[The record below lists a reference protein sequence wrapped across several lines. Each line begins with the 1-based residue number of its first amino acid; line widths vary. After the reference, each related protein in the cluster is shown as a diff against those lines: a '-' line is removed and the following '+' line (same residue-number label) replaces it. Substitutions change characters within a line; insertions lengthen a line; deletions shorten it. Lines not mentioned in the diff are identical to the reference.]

1 MAAKRREPLD
11 SDSLT
16 PLDGV
21 YGQRQ
26 VRQLEAFLVQLRTR
40 ERVGAHGNRRLFLS
54 DLFVAQLLAFHHPIV
69 RSLRLLDELSATPA
83 AQQVLQCTRLPR
95 STVSDANKVVDP
107 QLLQPLLADLVRRV
121 DGRQLPQELDLLVK
135 RLVAVDGT
143 FLRVVTELLWTL
155 RQRTGNHRVVSKPR
169 LDVQLDVAAGVP
181 RFAVLSGHDR
191 SECHSA
197 RLHIE
202 PGKIYVADKAYFGF
216 DLLRDWLDGGADFV
230 VSLNSQIRFTP
241 EPAIDAAAA
250 VHAPDAAVHAPPAI
264 DAAFAT
270 HAPATAA
277 ADAPD
282 DRVIRDRCGH
292 LTGCG
297 NSSPPTQR
305 LREIV
310 LRGKEDKPL
319 RLLTS
324 LVDPEISAVQIGELY
339 RRRWQIELFFR
350 WLKSC
355 ANFRHVISHSQN
367 GLGAALYVALIATLL
382 SAVATGRRPSK
393 YTLAALQFVA
403 AGLTEL
409 EQMLPV
415 LDRFERE
422 RELAR
427 ARYARRRAAKYAE
440 RHAAQ

>member
-1 MAAKRREPLD
+1 MAAERREPLD
-11 SDSLT
+11 PDTLT

-21 YGQRQ
+21 FGRRQ
-26 VRQLEAFLVQLRTR
+26 VRQLESFLEQLRTR
-40 ERVGAHGNRRLFLS
+40 ERIGAHGNRQLFLS
-54 DLFVAQLLAFHHPIV
+54 DLFVAQLLAFHLPTV
-69 RSLRLLDELSATPA
+69 RSLRMLDALSAAPV
-83 AQQVLQCTRLPR
+83 AQQVLQCARLPR

-107 QLLQPLLADLVRRV
+107 ELLQPLLADLVRRV
-121 DGRQLPQELDLLVK
+121 DGRALPQELDLLVK

-155 RQRTGNHRVVSKPR
+155 RQRTDNNRVVSKPR

-181 RFAVLSGHDR
+181 RFAVLSGHGR
-191 SECHSA
+191 SECQSA
-197 RLHIE
+197 RLHVE

-216 DLLRDWLDGGADFV
+216 DLLRDWLAAGADFLV
-230 VSLNSQIRFTP
+230 ALNSQIRFTP
-241 EPAIDAAAA
+241 EPAIDAASPAA
-250 VHAPDAAVHAPPAI
+250 
-264 DAAFAT
+264 
-270 HAPATAA
+270 
-277 ADAPD
+277 APD
-282 DRVIRDRCGH
+282 DRVISDRCGH
-292 LTGCG
+292 LTGCDK
-297 NSSPPTQR
+297 SKPPTQR

-310 LRGKEDKPL
+310 LRGKEDRPL

-324 LVDPEISAVQIGELY
+324 LVDPGISAVQIGELY
-339 RRRWQIELFFR
+339 RLRWQIELFFR

-355 ANFRHVISHSQN
+355 ANFRHVISHSPN

-382 SAVATGRRPSK
+382 SAIATGRRPNK

-409 EQMLPV
+409 EQMLPA

-427 ARYARRRAAKYAE
+427 VRYARRRAAK
-440 RHAAQ
+440 

>member
-1 MAAKRREPLD
+1 LRQRAVCGLLPFMPAERREPLD
-11 SDSLT
+11 PDSLT

-21 YGQRQ
+21 YGRRQ
-26 VRQLEAFLVQLRTR
+26 VRQLETFLVQLRTR
-40 ERVGAHGNRRLFLS
+40 ERVGAHGNRQLFLS
-54 DLFVAQLLAFHHPIV
+54 DLFVAQLLAFHLPTV
-69 RSLRLLDELSATPA
+69 RSLRMLDALSVTPV
-83 AQQVLQCTRLPR
+83 AQQVLQSGRLPR

-107 QLLQPLLADLVRRV
+107 ELLQPLLADLVQRV
-121 DGRQLPQELDLLVK
+121 DGRKLPQELDLLVK

-155 RQRTGNHRVVSKPR
+155 RQRTDNHRIVSKPR

-181 RFAVLSGHDR
+181 RFAVLSGHGR
-191 SECHSA
+191 SECQSA

-202 PGKIYVADKAYFGF
+202 AGKIYVADKAYFGF
-216 DLLRDWLDGGADFV
+216 DLLRDWLAAGADFV
-230 VSLNSQIRFTP
+230 IALNSQIRFTP
-241 EPAIDAAAA
+241 EPAINAAA
-250 VHAPDAAVHAPPAI
+250 V
-264 DAAFAT
+264 
-270 HAPATAA
+270 
-277 ADAPD
+277 APD
-282 DRVIRDRCGH
+282 DRVISDRCGR
-292 LTGCG
+292 LTGC
-297 NSSPPTQR
+297 NKSKPPTQR

-310 LRGKEDKPL
+310 LRGKDDKPL

-324 LVDPEISAVQIGELY
+324 LVDPGISAFQIGELY
-339 RRRWQIELFFR
+339 RLRWQIELFFR

-355 ANFRHVISHSQN
+355 ANFRHVISHSPN

-393 YTLAALQFVA
+393 YTLATLQFVA

-427 ARYARRRAAKYAE
+427 ARYARRHAALSAQRYAAK
-440 RHAAQ
+440 